1 MNDTLREYLS
11 YGQLIVPIL
20 KIKKN
25 MQPEEVNWG
34 DRDQYFLYYP
44 SPCKKADTL
53 VVYIHGGGWN
63 AGSPKDFYFI
73 GQKIA
78 LEGFD
83 CMMLG
88 YRKASKYHYPEISED
103 IFEGYVKL
111 REHLKRK
118 GCKHSKTVIMGSS
131 AGAHL
136 GALLCFDRERQAQH
150 NIQTDEFDGFIS
162 LAGPLCFDYPQ
173 TGACNQLMKNFFG
186 DGDSLSWKVG
196 DPSLKLKEY
205 QKTKLL
211 LIQSKHDGI
220 IGFEQAKAFADKAE
234 SLHMSIRFY
243 EVQEKQNTH
252 SAYSAGIFL
261 KDRKDS
267 PTLEQVFHELEGT
280 DDITGLER

>member
-25 MQPEEVNWG
+25 IQPEEVNWG

-111 REHLKRK
+111 REHLKRRDASILRPLLW
-118 GCKHSKTVIMGSS
+118 GRLQEHIWG
-131 AGAHL
+131 HFF
-136 GALLCFDRERQAQH
+136 ALTE
-150 NIQTDEFDGFIS
+150 
-162 LAGPLCFDYPQ
+162 
-173 TGACNQLMKNFFG
+173 
-186 DGDSLSWKVG
+186 
-196 DPSLKLKEY
+196 
-205 QKTKLL
+205 
-211 LIQSKHDGI
+211 
-220 IGFEQAKAFADKAE
+220 
-234 SLHMSIRFY
+234 
-243 EVQEKQNTH
+243 
-252 SAYSAGIFL
+252 
-261 KDRKDS
+261 KDRHSIIYKQMNLMDS
-267 PTLEQVFHELEGT
+267 FLLQGHYVSIIFRLVPVTS
-280 DDITGLER
+280 